1 MLPVM
6 QTYIY
11 TEETRVQR
19 KENLSFCSSQNRRM
33 IELILA
39 AIQRQ
44 TNAIQYSLFR
54 NIKRKIVSY
63 EMLSATHRYSYT

>member
-11 TEETRVQR
+11 TEENRVQR
-19 KENLSFCSSQNRRM
+19 KENFSFCSSQNRRM
-33 IELILA
+33 IELIFA

-44 TNAIQYSLFR
+44 TNAIQ
-54 NIKRKIVSY
+54 
-63 EMLSATHRYSYT
+63 